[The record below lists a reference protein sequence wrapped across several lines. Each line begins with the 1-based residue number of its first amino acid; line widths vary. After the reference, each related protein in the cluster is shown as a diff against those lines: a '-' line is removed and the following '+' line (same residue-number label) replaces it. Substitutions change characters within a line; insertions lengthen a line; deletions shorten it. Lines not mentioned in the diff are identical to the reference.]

1 MRQAHFF
8 KHGATDAP
16 FPKLPRFVPAAIP
29 EQARLS
35 EVWQDPPV
43 SGSKAETDAYRK
55 AAKEGITQAVKVLVA
70 LTDDP
75 QHDPVPYEDRVGVF
89 LRMLQFAN
97 SVSAQ
102 LQDARDALTR
112 AEEKE
117 NKAWS
122 VLQNAKVSYAR
133 ASFVTTTSRKSVQ
146 QIRQTFYGQDEYYQH
161 GENFDQIEVDED
173 DDCWN
178 RRGQDPEP
186 PWQAQVA
193 I

>member
-1 MRQAHFF
+1 MFLRS
-8 KHGATDAP
+8 
-16 FPKLPRFVPAAIP
+16 
-29 EQARLS
+29 RLS

-55 AAKEGITQAVKVLVA
+55 AAKEGITQAVKVFVA

-122 VLQNAKVSYAR
+122 VLQNAKASFAR
-133 ASFVTTTSRKSVQ
+133 AGFVTTTSHKSVQ
-146 QIRQTFYGQDEYYQH
+146 QLRQTCDGQGEYYQH
-161 GENFDQIEVDED
+161 GQNFDQIEVHED
-173 DDCWN
+173 DIVGTGAAKT
-178 RRGQDPEP
+178 RSRLGRL
-186 PWQAQVA
+186 QVA

>member
-1 MRQAHFF
+1 M
-8 KHGATDAP
+8 
-16 FPKLPRFVPAAIP
+16 
-29 EQARLS
+29 
-35 EVWQDPPV
+35 
-43 SGSKAETDAYRK
+43 
-55 AAKEGITQAVKVLVA
+55 VA

-75 QHDPVPYEDRVGVF
+75 QHDPVPYEDRVGVL
-89 LRMLQFAN
+89 LRMLQSAN
-97 SVSAQ
+97 GVSAQ
-102 LQDARDALTR
+102 WQDAPDALTR

-122 VLQNAKVSYAR
+122 VLQNAIASYAR
-133 ASFVTTTSRKSVQ
+133 AGFVTTTARKSVQ
-146 QIRQTFYGQDEYYQH
+146 QIRQNSFGQDGYYQH

>member
-1 MRQAHFF
+1 MFLRS
-8 KHGATDAP
+8 
-16 FPKLPRFVPAAIP
+16 
-29 EQARLS
+29 RLS

-75 QHDPVPYEDRVGVF
+75 QHDPVPYEDRVGVC
-89 LRMLQFAN
+89 LRMLQSAS
-97 SVSAQ
+97 SVSAL

-112 AEEKE
+112 AEVNE

-122 VLQNAKVSYAR
+122 VLLNAKASYAR
-133 ASFVTTTSRKSVQ
+133 AVFVTTSRKSVQ
-146 QIRQTFYGQDEYYQH
+146 QIRQTLYGQDEYYQH
-161 GENFDQIEVDED
+161 GVNLDQIEFHED

>member
-1 MRQAHFF
+1 M
-8 KHGATDAP
+8 
-16 FPKLPRFVPAAIP
+16 
-29 EQARLS
+29 
-35 EVWQDPPV
+35 
-43 SGSKAETDAYRK
+43 
-55 AAKEGITQAVKVLVA
+55 VA

-89 LRMLQFAN
+89 LRMLQPAN

-122 VLQNAKVSYAR
+122 VLQNAKASYAR
-133 ASFVTTTSRKSVQ
+133 ASFVNTISRKSIQ
-146 QIRQTFYGQDEYYQH
+146 QIRQTFYGQDGYYQH

-186 PWQAQVA
+186 PWQASSRYLAQAPVIGFPVLRGQPVVA
-193 I
+193 PVSQFLPSTVAPTIPGPSSSELQL